1 MGVPRVTD
9 MSCNFVT
16 NESRVVDFNLS
27 FNNRIDEKAQETDV
41 TVVEDRDGQ
50 TIMHISLKVLP
61 FM

>member
-16 NESRVVDFNLS
+16 NESRVDFNLS

-41 TVVEDRDGQ
+41 TVVEDKDGQ